1 MASDAHCHPY
11 DLFRRHPDAEA
22 ERRRLGIVCA
32 ASAWN
37 EAEYSYQAQF
47 AAQARAEGAAAVLNC
62 FGVHPQLPALEGS
75 PAADQSLAALSALI
89 ADRHPDRRPAAVGE
103 AGFDLFDD
111 RYRATESRQDFYF
124 EAQLDLALAAQLPL
138 VLHVRRGMH
147 KVFAYSRRLAR
158 LPAVIFHSYSG
169 TFREGTDLVKRGV
182 NAYFSF
188 GTPLLL
194 NHKQAQAC
202 CASFPADRL
211 LFETD
216 APYQPPR
223 GKAYSDWT
231 DLAAVLAAAGA
242 LRRAA
247 EAAASD
253 AAELEIRSDDNFRR
267 AYGC

>member
-11 DLFRRHPDAEA
+11 DLAQRYPGAET
-22 ERRRLGIVCA
+22 ERRRLGVACA

-37 EAEYSYQAQF
+37 QAEFLFQEQLAVRSQ
-47 AAQARAEGAAAVLNC
+47 AEGAAAVLTC
-62 FGVHPQLPALEGS
+62 FGVHPQLAAAEGYQ
-75 PAADQSLAALSALI
+75 AADQSLAVLSGLI
-89 ADRHPDRRPAAVGE
+89 ADRRLAAVGE
-103 AGFDLFDD
+103 AGFDLFDAPLRD
-111 RYRATESRQDFYF
+111 TESRQDYYF
-124 EAQLDLALAAQLPL
+124 DAQLDLALAARLPL

-147 KVFAYSRRLAR
+147 KVFSYSRRLAR
-158 LPAVIFHSYSG
+158 LQAVIFHSYSG
-169 TFREGTDLVKRGV
+169 TFREGMDLVKRGV

-194 NHKQAQAC
+194 NHKQAQVC
-202 CASFPADRL
+202 CASFPGERL

-223 GKAYSDWT
+223 GRAYSTWT
-231 DLAAVLAAAGA
+231 DLAAVIVGAAA

-247 EAAASD
+247 GSAVAA
-253 AAELEIRSDDNFRR
+253 AAELEALGDDNFRR